1 MEKTYTQKLKL
12 GVFIITGTAIFIA
25 AIYFIGSKQLFFSK
39 TKELNAVFND
49 ANGLQ
54 LGNNVRYSGIIV
66 GTVKGITII
75 NDSSI
80 CVTMYINKESFNH
93 IKKSAIASIGS
104 DGLVGNMIVNIIPSK
119 GTKELVEPGDTIAT
133 VKKIRTEDM
142 INILSNS
149 NSNIA
154 LITADLLK
162 ITHEIAEGQ
171 GTLGVLLND
180 PVMANDLKETLLYLK
195 ITSKEASQTVKKLN
209 VLVSSL
215 DKKDNV
221 VGVIKDTAVAN
232 KMKVIVSNLEK
243 SSSEVNK
250 VMSNL
255 NGTIS
260 NMKEGKGAIN
270 YLSNDPDLVKKIDST
285 ITNIN
290 SASLLL
296 NQNLEALKHNFLFRG
311 YFKKQE
317 KKKNKKTNKN

>member
-54 LGNNVRYSGIIV
+54 LGNNVRYSGIII

-80 CVTMYINKESFNH
+80 CITMYINKEYFNH

-104 DGLVGNMIVNIIPSK
+104 EGLVGNMVVNIIPSK
-119 GTKELVEPGDTIAT
+119 GSKELVEPGDTIAT

-162 ITHEIAEGQ
+162 ITHEITEGQ
-171 GTLGVLLND
+171 GTLGLLLND
-180 PVMANDLKETLLYLK
+180 SVMANDLKETLLHLK
-195 ITSKEASQTVKKLN
+195 ITSKETSQTVKKLN
-209 VLVSSL
+209 LLVSSL
-215 DKKDNV
+215 DNKESL
-221 VGVIKDTAVAN
+221 VGVVKDTTIAKKIKTIVAN
-232 KMKVIVSNLEK
+232 LEQ
-243 SSSEVNK
+243 SSSAVNTA
-250 VMSNL
+250 MSNL

-260 NMKEGKGAIN
+260 NMKDGKGAIN
-270 YLSNDPDLVKKIDST
+270 YLSNNSDLVKKIDST
-285 ITNIN
+285 MTNIN

-296 NQNLEALKHNFLFRG
+296 NQNLEALKHNFFLRG

-317 KKKNKKTNKN
+317 KKKKSN